1 MARPVALTRPA
12 RAGPLISL
20 VPMIDVMLILLV
32 FFMVTSTYLNLDM
45 IPAVQQQNSAASGPA
60 PKGTTVM
67 IRLGAGGDPVVS
79 GQPVAMGDLA
89 AVLRARLA
97 GDPDLEAALIGP
109 PEADA
114 PFKSLPARLP
124 ADTSSLF
131 AKNLI
136 AFLPLITAEDGS
148 LNLETD
154 DEIVTAMIL
163 TRNGETVNERLKS

>member
-1 MARPVALTRPA
+1 MAKPVALTRPA

-45 IPAVQQQNSAASGPA
+45 IPAVQQQNSAAAGPA
-60 PKGTTVM
+60 TAGETVM

-97 GDPDLEAALIGP
+97 GDPDLRVLILPSGAARTQALISVMDAATGAGIQQLQVIRL
-109 PEADA
+109 EAQ
-114 PFKSLPARLP
+114 P
-124 ADTSSLF
+124 
-131 AKNLI
+131 
-136 AFLPLITAEDGS
+136 
-148 LNLETD
+148 
-154 DEIVTAMIL
+154 
-163 TRNGETVNERLKS
+163 